1 MKLIIKLS
9 KFLLIL
15 FLLQSC
21 GTEKKEVSLIQEI
34 DQEKEMVLAYR
45 EGLEY
50 LEKGDTFYAAKKFLE
65 AELLFPQSD
74 WAPKSALMASY
85 SYYLQNYYSEAL
97 FNLERF
103 LNTYQADKRLD
114 YAHYLMAMCYYEL
127 IVDEKKDLSS
137 LTNAKEKFQFIV
149 KNFSTTDF
157 AEDSKYKIDLIN
169 DILASKEMYIGR
181 HYLKKKKW
189 IAAINRFKVVTK
201 EYDTTIYVEEAI
213 HRLVEIYYYL
223 GLIEESQKYAN
234 LLGYN
239 YASSEW
245 YDATYKIFNKDFKKK
260 RVLKTTKKEKISL
273 FKKFKKLFQR
283 NEKKS
288 S

>member
-9 KFLLIL
+9 KLLLIL
-15 FLLQSC
+15 FLLESC
-21 GTEKKEVSLIQEI
+21 GTEKKEISLIQEI

-50 LEKGDTFYAAKKFLE
+50 LEKGDSFYAAKKFLE

-85 SYYLQNYYSEAL
+85 SYYLQDYYSEAL

-103 LNTYQADKRLD
+103 LTTYQTDKRVV

-201 EYDTTIYVEEAI
+201 DYDTTIYVEEAI

-223 GLIEESQKYAN
+223 GLIEESQKYAS

-245 YDATYKIFNKDFKKK
+245 YNATYKIFNKDFKKK

-273 FKKFKKLFQR
+273 FKKFKKLFQ
-283 NEKKS
+283 
-288 S
+288 

>member
-34 DQEKEMVLAYR
+34 DQEKEMVLTYR

-85 SYYLQNYYSEAL
+85 SYYLQDYYSEAL

-103 LNTYQADKRLD
+103 LNTYQADKRVG

-260 RVLKTTKKEKISL
+260 RVLKTTKKEKINL
-273 FKKFKKLFQR
+273 FKKFKKLFQ
-283 NEKKS
+283 
-288 S
+288 

>member
-21 GTEKKEVSLIQEI
+21 GTEKKEISLIQEI

-103 LNTYQADKRLD
+103 LNTYQADKRVG

-223 GLIEESQKYAN
+223 GLIEESQKYAS

-239 YASSEW
+239 YGSSEW
-245 YDATYKIFNKDFKKK
+245 YNATYKIFNKDFKKK
-260 RVLKTTKKEKISL
+260 RVLKTTKKEKINL
-273 FKKFKKLFQR
+273 FKKFKKLFQ
-283 NEKKS
+283 
-288 S
+288 

>member
-21 GTEKKEVSLIQEI
+21 GTEKKEISLIQEI

-181 HYLKKKKW
+181 HYLKKKK
-189 IAAINRFKVVTK
+189 N
-201 EYDTTIYVEEAI
+201 
-213 HRLVEIYYYL
+213 
-223 GLIEESQKYAN
+223 GLQ
-234 LLGYN
+234 
-239 YASSEW
+239 
-245 YDATYKIFNKDFKKK
+245 
-260 RVLKTTKKEKISL
+260 
-273 FKKFKKLFQR
+273 Q
-283 NEKKS
+283 
-288 S
+288 

>member
-21 GTEKKEVSLIQEI
+21 GTEKKEISLIQEI

-260 RVLKTTKKEKISL
+260 RVLKTTKKEKINL
-273 FKKFKKLFQR
+273 FKKFKKLFQ
-283 NEKKS
+283 
-288 S
+288 

>member
-9 KFLLIL
+9 KFLLIAL
-15 FLLQSC
+15 LLQSC
-21 GTEKKEVSLIQEI
+21 ATEKKEVSLIKDI
-34 DQEKEMVLAYR
+34 DQEQEMILSYKEGI
-45 EGLEY
+45 EF

-65 AELLFPQSD
+65 AELLYPQSD

-85 SYYLQNYYSEAL
+85 AYYVQDYYSEAL

-103 LNTYQADKRLD
+103 LNTYKSDKRES

-137 LTNAKEKFQFIV
+137 LINAKEKFQFV
-149 KNFSTTDF
+149 ADNYPTTDF
-157 AEDSKYKIDLIN
+157 AEDSIYKIDLIN

-181 HYLKKKKW
+181 HYLKKQKW
-189 IAAINRFKVVTK
+189 IAAINRFKTVTK
-201 EYDTTIYVEEAI
+201 SYETTIYVQEAI

-223 GLIEESQKYAN
+223 GLEEESQKYAS

-245 YDATYKIFNKDFKKK
+245 YKATYKIFNNDFESKK
-260 RVLKTTKKEKISL
+260 VLKTSKKQKKGL
-273 FKKFKKLFQR
+273 FKKFKKLFQ
-283 NEKKS
+283 
-288 S
+288 